1 MAEPPLLLVP
11 SILWRGGSDSL
22 YKVPFHTFGSTKQR
36 HLRLKQHND
45 DLDGGID
52 VAIERGSSS
61 QQQHEILRA
70 SSPLA
75 LIWDD
80 PHNTATPTKNVSTF
94 LPSPFNKRVRGEN
107 ELLLREV
114 EEVIQGSSSA
124 AFQAFIAKNGRSS
137 IPDSS
142 CCFSIVG
149 SNRSLD
155 FYVSSSGGVSLDSA
169 MANAWVSSI
178 KTLLQSFHQ
187 VQNEPVGSHHSA
199 VKAIKHID
207 STSRSEEL
215 FQAATS
221 GDLSKLRWHLDRGCP
236 IDLMEESTG
245 DTVLI
250 VACRLGLYEVAR
262 LALHQYNARN
272 DPHPNFGQTGL
283 QVAVSSGHVN
293 IVKLILKAAESSGAD
308 RVISNHEDE
317 NGEAPIHIAARCG
330 SVEILELL
338 LMHGANVG
346 LVDSRTRTCLHCAAH
361 AGQAECLRVALFYGS
376 DEFLE
381 VMNDN
386 GYTCLHL
393 AIRSNNT
400 KCVEI
405 LLQAG
410 ADVTAETA
418 DGSNAYELATK
429 QRCQGI
435 MKLLLEYGISSVD
448 QNSDSYGCDSDD
460 GSSFSGDL
468 FEGLNTY
475 SVSPAPKHLLS
486 SITNDRLDTPSTYF
500 SAMDSMHRTPSYS
513 GSTQKS
519 GFDGGTA
526 VNESPHYGYHQT
538 PQPHNSHT
546 PIVQHN
552 EQGFSDDSSP
562 GISHN
567 GDINYEGLRFIHDGD
582 MWTICFSEDERC
594 MYFYNANNNISTWD
608 DPRRSQIPYSSP
620 EHTHQTRIALPPQ
633 TFSSGDGNDGN
644 VVPPR
649 TIGNASVSDAT
660 MTIASSISSKSIQMK
675 YQSEHQAATTVGQPE
690 AVTVAKR
697 SQISMEAVGA
707 SSVSNDFDNVSP
719 LAGTESNHSTSAD
732 MKSTITPSRPAP
744 ESKGDCKIV
753 LSKEDAAIP
762 QKYRMMLKM
771 GVPADAVRHK
781 ASSDGIK
788 PEIVN
793 SFFDATF
800 RSLKATPA
808 SADPRA
814 SLLAQITR
822 PRKSSIEATSN
833 KSVNLQSKEKVK
845 EALMNGEATKKF
857 MKMASIGVPPPAV
870 VHKMKQERLD
880 VAMINMFKEFHGLI
894 PSSDTVNSA
903 SPPRLSAAR
912 NKTNVPSKD
921 ELISD
926 SVLARYVR
934 MAKVGVPL
942 PGIESK
948 MKQDGVEQEKI
959 ELFNAIFG
967 LGSNTGSTSPKA
979 YPMVPMHREGRRASK
994 ALQKIHWTTV
1004 KEDRLQNSL
1013 WASQTKGDDID
1024 ESDLKALEKLFSASP
1039 TKKSVVIGRKSSVQ
1053 SDGKNQQSLI
1063 DPKRANNIVSYICC

>member
-1 MAEPPLLLVP
+1 M
-11 SILWRGGSDSL
+11 
-22 YKVPFHTFGSTKQR
+22 
-36 HLRLKQHND
+36 
-45 DLDGGID
+45 
-52 VAIERGSSS
+52 
-61 QQQHEILRA
+61 
-70 SSPLA
+70 
-75 LIWDD
+75 
-80 PHNTATPTKNVSTF
+80 
-94 LPSPFNKRVRGEN
+94 
-107 ELLLREV
+107 
-114 EEVIQGSSSA
+114 
-124 AFQAFIAKNGRSS
+124 
-137 IPDSS
+137 
-142 CCFSIVG
+142 
-149 SNRSLD
+149 
-155 FYVSSSGGVSLDSA
+155 
-169 MANAWVSSI
+169 
-178 KTLLQSFHQ
+178 
-187 VQNEPVGSHHSA
+187 
-199 VKAIKHID
+199 
-207 STSRSEEL
+207 
-215 FQAATS
+215 
-221 GDLSKLRWHLDRGCP
+221 
-236 IDLMEESTG
+236 
-245 DTVLI
+245 
-250 VACRLGLYEVAR
+250 
-262 LALHQYNARN
+262 
-272 DPHPNFGQTGL
+272 
-283 QVAVSSGHVN
+283 
-293 IVKLILKAAESSGAD
+293 
-308 RVISNHEDE
+308 
-317 NGEAPIHIAARCG
+317 
-330 SVEILELL
+330 
-338 LMHGANVG
+338 
-346 LVDSRTRTCLHCAAH
+346 
-361 AGQAECLRVALFYGS
+361 
-376 DEFLE
+376 
-381 VMNDN
+381 
-386 GYTCLHL
+386 
-393 AIRSNNT
+393 
-400 KCVEI
+400 
-405 LLQAG
+405 
-410 ADVTAETA
+410 
-418 DGSNAYELATK
+418 
-429 QRCQGI
+429 
-435 MKLLLEYGISSVD
+435 
-448 QNSDSYGCDSDD
+448 
-460 GSSFSGDL
+460 
-468 FEGLNTY
+468 
-475 SVSPAPKHLLS
+475 
-486 SITNDRLDTPSTYF
+486 
-500 SAMDSMHRTPSYS
+500 
-513 GSTQKS
+513 
-519 GFDGGTA
+519 
-526 VNESPHYGYHQT
+526 
-538 PQPHNSHT
+538 
-546 PIVQHN
+546 
-552 EQGFSDDSSP
+552 
-562 GISHN
+562 
-567 GDINYEGLRFIHDGD
+567 
-582 MWTICFSEDERC
+582 
-594 MYFYNANNNISTWD
+594 
-608 DPRRSQIPYSSP
+608 
-620 EHTHQTRIALPPQ
+620 
-633 TFSSGDGNDGN
+633 
-644 VVPPR
+644 PPR

-675 YQSEHQAATTVGQPE
+675 YQSEHQAATTFGQPE

-788 PEIVN
+788 TEIVN

-845 EALMNGEATKKF
+845 DALMNGEATKKF

-959 ELFNAIFG
+959 ELFNTVFG
-967 LGSNTGSTSPKA
+967 RGSNTGCTSPKA
-979 YPMVPMHREGRRASK
+979 YPMVPMHREGRR
-994 ALQKIHWTTV
+994 LQKIHWNTP

-1013 WASQTKGDDID
+1013 WASQTGDDFD
-1024 ESDLKALEKLFSASP
+1024 ESDLDLEGLKEKFSASP